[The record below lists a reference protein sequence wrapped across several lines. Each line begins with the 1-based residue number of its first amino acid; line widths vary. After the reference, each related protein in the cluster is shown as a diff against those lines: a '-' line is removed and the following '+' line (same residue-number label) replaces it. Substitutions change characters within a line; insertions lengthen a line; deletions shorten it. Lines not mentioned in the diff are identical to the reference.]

1 MPTGVFA
8 RSATPLGSII
18 APIRVVIRNSQ
29 SLLGLLNV
37 TCSWVGLTALASA
50 TTPIALAR
58 DVVHFVLTLLI
69 EKTASSAVNGS
80 PLLNFAAP
88 VRSNV

>member
-1 MPTGVFA
+1 MPTGLVA
-8 RSATPLGSII
+8 SASTPLGSII

-29 SLLGLLNV
+29 SLLGLLSV
-37 TCSWVGLTALASA
+37 TCSWFGVTALASA
-50 TTPIALAR
+50 TTFMAALSEMVQSVFTR
-58 DVVHFVLTLLI
+58 LI

-80 PLLNFAAP
+80 PLVNFAFG